1 MRGIKGCNYRRAN
14 QTPTARIRLLRAVRL
29 SPCLAAPCSGRRSP
43 KVGPLPSI
51 TCSSG
56 RSALVAPPRS
66 NHRSRLLS
74 QPDLDA
80 AATTAPPG
88 ASIIAGSRRR
98 HCNCATK
105 GRAAYSAASNIRE
118 PPGNPSA
125 RDAGKRA
132 EGDWMKK
139 RKWRNTK
146 GCFYQE

>member
-1 MRGIKGCNYRRAN
+1 MRGIKGCNYCRAN

-29 SPCLAAPCSGRRSP
+29 PPSLASPCSGHRSP
-43 KVGPLPSI
+43 KVGPSQASPAPAA
-51 TCSSG
+51 G
-56 RSALVAPPRS
+56 RTSLAPPRS

-98 HCNCATK
+98 RRNCATK
-105 GRAAYSAASNIRE
+105 GRAAYSAASNIRG